1 MVENLLE
8 IECAYN
14 ILNMKS
20 ENNEEKVDVL
30 DRHYKNLRCDIMVSF
45 VFCCV
50 KVNQQIL
57 LKSILQ

>member
-20 ENNEEKVDVL
+20 ENNEKVDVL

-45 VFCCV
+45 VF
-50 KVNQQIL
+50 
-57 LKSILQ
+57 